1 MARRRPQICKVDANH
16 AQVIDALRKAGIRAM
31 STAKVGS
38 GFPDIAASLRGV
50 NVLLE
55 VKVGDAKLNAEEQAF
70 HAMWNGP
77 VFVVTSPEEAIAAVV
92 EAARPLAYIGEPL
105 RPVEQANR

>member
-16 AQVIDALRKAGIRAM
+16 VQIIEALRKFGIRAM

-55 VKVGDAKLNAEEQAF
+55 VKDGNASLNEAEKSF
-70 HAMWNGP
+70 HQMWNGP
-77 VFVVTSPEEAIAAVV
+77 VFVVTTPEEAIRAVV
-92 EAARPLAYIGEPL
+92 EAARPAQS
-105 RPVEQANR
+105 VEAPNP